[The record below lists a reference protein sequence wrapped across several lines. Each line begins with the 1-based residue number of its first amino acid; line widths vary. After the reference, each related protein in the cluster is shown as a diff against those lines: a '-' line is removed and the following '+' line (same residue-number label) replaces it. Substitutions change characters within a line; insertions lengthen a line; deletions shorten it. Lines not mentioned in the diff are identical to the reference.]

1 MILTVHI
8 QVWRHSYTP
17 ICNIHV
23 SVIFSYTNLASRA
36 KTALLGAEAMIVLGL
51 EHGTEERGGTRYSTL
66 LFMYFLG
73 SLTSQMYGAYQFLLK
88 DDLYAVRC

>member
-36 KTALLGAEAMIVLGL
+36 KTARLGAEAMIVLVVGL
-51 EHGTEERGGTRYSTL
+51 QPEVHGSTRYSTI
-66 LFMYFLG
+66 LFIYFLG